1 MNPRICFFGILL
13 ILIAVYIGGFLN
25 AGKWLVKADRQV
37 HADAVVI
44 LMGTISDRVLQA
56 VDIYNSRTANRL
68 IVVEGPNDGYMELK
82 ARGAHMLS
90 GTSQVVSV
98 AIDLGIPGDSI
109 IILSGGAQS
118 TQQEACIIRKYIAD
132 KPSMD
137 TLILATSSTH
147 TRRASMIFKNAFN
160 GSVNQIH
167 VYCSPNPYTNFDAN
181 KWWKSK
187 DDIET
192 VLMEYIKVANFFLFD
207 KRELKK
213 E

>member
-1 MNPRICFFGILL
+1 
-13 ILIAVYIGGFLN
+13 
-25 AGKWLVKADRQV
+25 
-37 HADAVVI
+37 
-44 LMGTISDRVLQA
+44 MGTISDRVLQA

-132 KPSMD
+132 KPSSYLLNTYSQSIND
-137 TLILATSSTH
+137 L
-147 TRRASMIFKNAFN
+147 
-160 GSVNQIH
+160 
-167 VYCSPNPYTNFDAN
+167 
-181 KWWKSK
+181 
-187 DDIET
+187 
-192 VLMEYIKVANFFLFD
+192 
-207 KRELKK
+207 
-213 E
+213 